1 MQVIYHPESDSYYPG
16 KFSEPDAAQG
26 CVVVDPSS
34 IPAYTR
40 LPSGCGFSTV
50 LPDMDFETY
59 SEAGYY
65 FDETAKK
72 WKSITKSPPHGIGAV
87 GAAAYAEHP
96 STEVLSLAY
105 NLKDGLGARLWL
117 PGMPPPTE
125 LFDHIAAGGLLEAWN
140 SAFEWHIWENVC
152 KRMGWPPLP
161 YWQLRDAMA
170 KSRAFSLPGAL
181 GKAAKVLEVT
191 DQKIDDGKR
200 LLNKFSK
207 PRNPTKKDDRR
218 RIRPEEDHEDGAKL
232 YDYNLGDIKSESAV
246 SAVIPDLSSDE
257 LELWLLDQCI
267 NLRGVHIDGD
277 ALSNCL
283 AIVEQANKMYTAELV
298 ALTNGTV
305 KGAGEIAKITGWLGA
320 NGVHMASL
328 DADSVAGKLKK
339 FKLADRLA
347 GEIIRPDDQRTL
359 EVLAS
364 ENEVHPVDILSAA
377 ELAALP
383 NAKQARRVLQIRA
396 SLGAASVKKLF
407 AIDRR
412 RSNDGRLRDLFAFCG
427 ADRTGRFA
435 GRGPQPQNLP
445 NSGPAVRR
453 CDPVSGCGKHYG
465 PHLDNCPWC
474 QTPESFS
481 EPAEW
486 CIEAVEDALLV
497 IASRKLQWVEHYF
510 GDAVAAVSGCLRGLF
525 SAAPGCD
532 FLCSDYSAI
541 EAVVLAML
549 AGEQWRID
557 VFRTHGKIYE
567 MSAAKISGIPF
578 EEMMANAGYT
588 DLNAPKW
595 WEGKQTG
602 EHHPLRKKIGKVAEL
617 ASGYQGGYGA
627 WLAFGA
633 DKHLGEAEIK
643 ESIKAWRQASPAI
656 VKFWYGLEDAAV
668 AAVQNPGHC
677 YTYNGITYGV
687 KDDVLYCQLLSGRKL
702 SYHQPRLHPDV
713 TPWGKQVLK
722 LTYMGWNSD
731 YKKGPTGWMRLDTYG
746 GKLCENTVQAT
757 ARDILT
763 YALKNVERAGYA
775 VALHVHDEIVSEV
788 LEGTGSVEEFERI
801 MATMPP
807 WAEGWPIRAAGG
819 WRGKRYRKD

>member
-1 MQVIYHPESDSYYPG
+1 MNTLNYHPDSDAYFFGKMTDADHAPG
-16 KFSEPDAAQG
+16 
-26 CVVVDPSS
+26 CHIVDPSS
-34 IPAYTR
+34 IPAGER

-105 NLKDGLGARLWL
+105 NLKDGIGARLWV
-117 PGMPPPTE
+117 PGMEPPTE

-140 SAFEWHIWENVC
+140 SAFEWHIWANVC
-152 KRMGWPPLP
+152 ERMGWPPLP
-161 YWQLRDAMA
+161 YYQLRDAMA

-218 RIRPEEDHEDGAKL
+218 RIRPEEDHEDAAKL

-246 SAVIPDLSSDE
+246 SAVTPDLSADE

-283 AIVEQANKMYTAELV
+283 AIVEQANEMYTAELV
-298 ALTNGTV
+298 ALTGGTV

-328 DADSVAGKLKK
+328 DSDHVAEALK
-339 FKLADRLA
+339 R
-347 GEIIRPDDQRTL
+347 DD
-359 EVLAS
+359 
-364 ENEVHPVDILSAA
+364 
-377 ELAALP
+377 LP
-383 NAKQARRVLQIRA
+383 PTAKRVLQIRA

-412 RSNDGRLRDLFAFCG
+412 RSKDGRLRDLFAFCG

-445 NSGPAVRR
+445 NSGPAVKR

-465 PHLDNCPWC
+465 PHLTNCPWC
-474 QTPESFS
+474 QIPESFS

-549 AGEQWRID
+549 AGEEWRID

-567 MSAAKISGIPF
+567 MSAAKISGVPF
-578 EEMMANAGYT
+578 DEFLRHKKE
-588 DLNAPKW
+588 
-595 WEGKQTG
+595 TG
-602 EHHPLRKKIGKVAEL
+602 DHHPLRKKIGKVAEL

-633 DKHLGEAEIK
+633 DKHLEEAEIK
-643 ESIKAWRQASPAI
+643 ESIKAWRNESPNI

-677 YTYNGITYGV
+677 YEYNGIKYGV

-713 TPWGKQVLK
+713 TPWGKPVLK

-788 LEGTGSVEEFERI
+788 QEGTGSVEEFERI

>member
-283 AIVEQANKMYTAELV
+283 AIVEQANEMYTAELV

-328 DADSVAGKLKK
+328 DAEHVAQALK
-339 FKLADRLA
+339 R
-347 GEIIRPDDQRTL
+347 DD
-359 EVLAS
+359 
-364 ENEVHPVDILSAA
+364 
-377 ELAALP
+377 LP
-383 NAKQARRVLQIRA
+383 PTPKRVLQIRA

-465 PHLDNCPWC
+465 PHLDSCPWC
-474 QTPESFS
+474 QTPEAFS
-481 EPAEW
+481 GPAEW

-567 MSAAKISGIPF
+567 MSAAKITGIPF
-578 EEMMANAGYT
+578 EDFLSHKE
-588 DLNAPKW
+588 K
-595 WEGKQTG
+595 TG
-602 EHHPLRKKIGKVAEL
+602 DHHPMRKKVGKVAEL
-617 ASGYQGGYGA
+617 ASGYQGGVGA
-627 WLAFGA
+627 WKAFGA
-633 DKHLGEAEIK
+633 DKHMDSDDEIK
-643 ESIKAWRQASPAI
+643 QAVQAWRKESPNV

-746 GKLCENTVQAT
+746 GKLCENAVQAT

>member
-1 MQVIYHPESDSYYPG
+1 MNTLNYDPTTGGYIFGPLTDNL
-16 KFSEPDAAQG
+16 DAMG
-26 CVVVDPSS
+26 GYIVDPSS
-34 IPAYTR
+34 IRAGER

-59 SEAGYY
+59 SEAGYV
-65 FDETAKK
+65 FDEDAKK
-72 WKSITKSPPHGIGAV
+72 WKSITKSPPHGLGAV

-105 NLKDGLGARLWL
+105 NLKDGIGARLWI
-117 PGMPPPTE
+117 PGMPAPTE

-140 SAFEWHIWENVC
+140 SAFEWHIWAGVC
-152 KRMGWPPLP
+152 ERMGWPPLP
-161 YWQLRDAMA
+161 YYQLRDAMA
-170 KSRAFSLPGAL
+170 KSRAFSLPGKL
-181 GKAAKVLEVT
+181 EKAAMVLEVT
-191 DQKIDDGKR
+191 DQKISDGKR
-200 LLNKFSK
+200 LITKFCK
-207 PRNPTKKDDRR
+207 PRNPTKKDPRR
-218 RIRPEEDHEDGAKL
+218 RNHPGEDHEDAAKL

-246 SAVIPDLSSDE
+246 SAVIPDLSADE

-267 NLRGVHIDGD
+267 NLRGVHIDGE
-277 ALSNCL
+277 ALGNCL
-283 AIVEQANKMYTAELV
+283 AVIEQANEMYTAELV
-298 ALTNGTV
+298 ALTDGTV

-328 DADSVAGKLKK
+328 DSEHVAEALK
-339 FKLADRLA
+339 R
-347 GEIIRPDDQRTL
+347 DD
-359 EVLAS
+359 
-364 ENEVHPVDILSAA
+364 
-377 ELAALP
+377 LP
-383 NAKQARRVLQIRA
+383 PKPKRVLQIRA

-453 CDPVSGCGKHYG
+453 CDPVNGCGKHYG

-474 QTPESFS
+474 QAAEQFS
-481 EPAEW
+481 APAEW

-497 IASRKLQWVEHYF
+497 IASRNLQWVEHYF
-510 GDAVAAVSGCLRGLF
+510 GDAVATISGCLRGLF

-567 MSAAKISGIPF
+567 MSAAKISGVPF
-578 EEMMANAGYT
+578 EEFT
-588 DLNAPKW
+588 RHKK
-595 WEGKQTG
+595 ETG
-602 EHHPLRKKIGKVAEL
+602 DHHPLRKKIGKVAEL

-633 DKHLGEAEIK
+633 DKHLGEAEIRD
-643 ESIKAWRQASPAI
+643 SIKAWRNESPNI

-677 YTYNGITYGV
+677 YEYNGITYGV

-702 SYHQPRLHPDV
+702 SYHQPRLHPGV
-713 TPWGKQVLK
+713 TPWGKPVLK

-731 YKKGPTGWMRLDTYG
+731 YKKGPQGWMRLDTYG

-807 WAEGWPIRAAGG
+807 WAADWPIRAAGG